1 MRTKRIIRAAVL
13 AILVS
18 LSLLSGTTIWS
29 NSFAFALCTTSEGS
43 CLDTGCASGG
53 GVCGPQELPEI
64 DRKRTAAAFVKC
76 WCLF

>member
-18 LSLLSGTTIWS
+18 LSVLSGTTIWS
-29 NSFAFALCTTSEGS
+29 NSLAFASCTPSEGR
-43 CLDTGCASGG
+43 CIDTGCAGIG
-53 GVCGPQELPEI
+53 GVCGKNPEI
-64 DRKRTAAAFVKC
+64 DGNGTAAFNPC